1 MPVEECKAL
10 SLLKVSAQAGEL
22 VLIFALQ
29 TAELAE
35 KEKEVAQR
43 YVQPL
48 RFRWDGKAFQPV
60 Q

>member
-35 KEKEVAQR
+35 KEKEVAH
-43 YVQPL
+43 VMCNPFASAGTTKPASS
-48 RFRWDGKAFQPV
+48 FR
-60 Q
+60 